1 MAGANAEP
9 SMEDILSSIKRIIAE
24 DSEAALSSPR
34 VKRAVG
40 LTPMVPSEAVE
51 DQSSRIDDED
61 EPDVLELTDEVDDR
75 PVPAPESATFRP
87 APALQPAAQ
96 RTSAPDL
103 QPESEPVAAVRS
115 TQPEPAAADGAKK
128 PVLASTQTVQ
138 SSKASLA
145 ALSALVIKPEI
156 TGTDTLEGMVREM
169 IRPMLAEWI
178 NSRLPD
184 IVDRMVAEEIARITA
199 RG

>member
-1 MAGANAEP
+1 MAGASTEP

-34 VKRAVG
+34 VKRSVG
-40 LTPMVPSEAVE
+40 LTPMSPAEPP
-51 DQSSRIDDED
+51 QDED
-61 EPDVLELTDEVDDR
+61 EPDVLELTDAVEE
-75 PVPAPESATFRP
+75 APEP
-87 APALQPAAQ
+87 EPEAA
-96 RTSAPDL
+96 AAAFKPL
-103 QPESEPVAAVRS
+103 PLVKPEGDPVATANPA
-115 TQPEPAAADGAKK
+115 QAEPPKK
-128 PVLASTQTVQ
+128 PVLASSQTVQ

-178 NSRLPD
+178 NERLPD

>member
-34 VKRAVG
+34 VKRSVG
-40 LTPMVPSEAVE
+40 LTPMTPAEGAPDSVE
-51 DQSSRIDDED
+51 DQE
-61 EPDVLELTDEVDDR
+61 EPDVLELTDAVEEEPSAEVE
-75 PVPAPESATFRP
+75 PQAAFKPIPLVKPEG
-87 APALQPAAQ
+87 
-96 RTSAPDL
+96 D
-103 QPESEPVAAVRS
+103 PVATA
-115 TQPEPAAADGAKK
+115 QPSPAESPKK
-128 PVLASTQTVQ
+128 PVLASSSTIQ

-178 NSRLPD
+178 NERLPD
-184 IVDRMVAEEIARITA
+184 IVDRMVAEEISRITA

>member
-1 MAGANAEP
+1 MAGNAEP

-24 DSEAALSSPR
+24 DSEAALTSPR
-34 VKRAVG
+34 VKRSVG
-40 LTPMVPSEAVE
+40 LTPMTPADDVPE
-51 DQSSRIDDED
+51 QIDGEE
-61 EPDVLELTDEVDDR
+61 EPDVLELTDAVEEE
-75 PVPAPESATFRP
+75 PVAQP
-87 APALQPAAQ
+87 APAFQPI
-96 RTSAPDL
+96 PL
-103 QPESEPVAAVRS
+103 VKPEGEPVATAKP
-115 TQPEPAAADGAKK
+115 TQAEPPKK
-128 PVLASTQTVQ
+128 PVLASSQTIQ

-145 ALSALVIKPEI
+145 ALSALVVKPEI

-178 NSRLPD
+178 DARLPD

>member
-24 DSEAALSSPR
+24 DSEAALTSPK
-34 VKRAVG
+34 VKRSVG
-40 LTPMVPSEAVE
+40 LTPMSPAEPA
-51 DQSSRIDDED
+51 QDED
-61 EPDVLELTDEVDDR
+61 EPDVLELTDAVE
-75 PVPAPESATFRP
+75 E
-87 APALQPAAQ
+87 APA
-96 RTSAPDL
+96 D
-103 QPESEPVAAVRS
+103 
-115 TQPEPAAADGAKK
+115 QPEPAAAFKPVPLVKPEGDPVAAAQPSPAEPAKK
-128 PVLASTQTVQ
+128 PVLATSQTIQ

-178 NSRLPD
+178 NERLPD

>member
-34 VKRAVG
+34 VKRSAG
-40 LTPMVPSEAVE
+40 LTPMTPADEE
-51 DQSSRIDDED
+51 PTQIDDDE
-61 EPDVLELTDEVDDR
+61 EPDVLELTDAVDEAPEV
-75 PVPAPESATFRP
+75 VAEPAPEAAFKPVPLVKPEGESVATAKPASA
-87 APALQPAAQ
+87 
-96 RTSAPDL
+96 
-103 QPESEPVAAVRS
+103 EP
-115 TQPEPAAADGAKK
+115 PKK
-128 PVLASTQTVQ
+128 PVLASSQTIQ

-178 NSRLPD
+178 DGRLPD
-184 IVDRMVAEEIARITA
+184 IVDRMVAEEIARITS

>member
-24 DSEAALSSPR
+24 DSEAALSTPR
-34 VKRAVG
+34 VRRSVG
-40 LTPMVPSEAVE
+40 LTPMTPA
-51 DQSSRIDDED
+51 DEQPEQVD
-61 EPDVLELTDEVDDR
+61 GEEEPDVLELTDAVEELPADEPDPAAAFR
-75 PVPAPESATFRP
+75 PVPLVKPEG
-87 APALQPAAQ
+87 
-96 RTSAPDL
+96 D
-103 QPESEPVAAVRS
+103 PVATAKP
-115 TQPEPAAADGAKK
+115 TEAEPPKK
-128 PVLASTQTVQ
+128 PVLATSQTIQ

-178 NSRLPD
+178 NERLPD
-184 IVDRMVAEEIARITA
+184 IVDRMVAEEISRITA

>member
-34 VKRAVG
+34 VKRSVG
-40 LTPMVPSEAVE
+40 LTPMTPPE
-51 DQSSRIDDED
+51 DPQPAQIDDED
-61 EPDVLELTDEVDDR
+61 EPDVLELTSELEA
-75 PVPAPESATFRP
+75 APEPVAEFRP
-87 APALQPAAQ
+87 NPAFQGAPELQ
-96 RTSAPDL
+96 SAPET
-103 QPESEPVAAVRS
+103 PSESEPVATA
-115 TQPEPAAADGAKK
+115 PEKK
-128 PVLASTQTVQ
+128 PVLATTQTVQ

-178 NSRLPD
+178 NNRLPD